1 MGKNWH
7 PQCFKCTA
15 CAKQLDPQHFYEK
28 NGLPYC
34 ERDYNRLFAPP
45 CAGCKLPIT
54 NTVSHEKSIKSKA
67 INIIIKLK
75 LKFV

>member
-34 ERDYNRLFAPP
+34 ERDYNKLFAPP

-54 NTVSHEKSIKSKA
+54 NTVSNELSINYRITDKLSKVKPL
-67 INIIIKLK
+67 I
-75 LKFV
+75 